1 MNFAWSLK
9 PVFIW
14 FTAISGIDLDLSRQQ
29 PRWTLYLSTFLCAI
43 FVVCLCVPCAV
54 WQIVEGVFY
63 NDESITDSIVF
74 KINIKI
80 ILIVEGILNV
90 FFCIYIIVSLLGKW
104 KPLWERLQELQDVL
118 GDESELYGQLR
129 RGVTLGL
136 ILIVMVSMV
145 TMLRWFSCAVL
156 KKWQKYSNSIVHY
169 VLKNDGIEWQNNGLA
184 IWLFIIKCNSTIKIK
199 KRIWRKLEIL
209 KTHSSASKD
218 LLI

>member
-136 ILIVMVSMV
+136 ILIIMVIRGGS
-145 TMLRWFSCAVL
+145 
-156 KKWQKYSNSIVHY
+156 
-169 VLKNDGIEWQNNGLA
+169 
-184 IWLFIIKCNSTIKIK
+184 
-199 KRIWRKLEIL
+199 
-209 KTHSSASKD
+209 
-218 LLI
+218 LLNQ